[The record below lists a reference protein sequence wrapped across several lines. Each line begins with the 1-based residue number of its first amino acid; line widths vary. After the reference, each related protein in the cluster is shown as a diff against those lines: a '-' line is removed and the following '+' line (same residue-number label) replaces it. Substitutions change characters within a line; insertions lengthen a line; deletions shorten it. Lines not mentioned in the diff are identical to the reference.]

1 MKLTALRRLIR
12 EMILIEQ
19 TQAPAAP
26 APAAATATSTSANVP
41 SYHAQNLAK
50 AQAYAQGLVS
60 PLAPVG
66 GYVIQVAGGKVTFAS
81 GTILPNG
88 ALKAAGAD
96 AGVLEK
102 FALALDQ
109 NLRSSIK
116 KGHWA
121 ISNPTQWT
129 NNVLGWKD
137 KEGKPFLATPG
148 AAKNLQDY
156 LIREMDAMPITIMI
170 ADPAVGDTQRTAAI
184 PGLGDSTFAFYNSQ
198 NATYVFNLVTRA
210 GWRTIEPVVITKPGD
225 GIAKGKTL
233 SAIAIRLKMMLAAP
247 KGVEHVPRHE
257 FGHADEDLITYFLQQ
272 VIARRVG
279 KGMTA
284 ATAAVSVAD
293 VDETALTLARLGNFT
308 EAVKKHSS
316 DLIRAGDQGAV
327 AAAIAR
333 RRPELGNAQTAPQNP
348 AYLDYLIVYGGVL
361 VSLGLLN
368 VDHPL
373 SPFGSNTVDVNRVQ
387 ARDAYHFYV
396 PTGGRTGNIRGITV
410 VSSSPQAIDSRVNE
424 LLDIGGGEPFGANH
438 ILDTLKMLQQNLD
451 PSASDLNAAIAKLAS
466 DPVASEEASRARVLA
481 DLAGPDFF
489 SAVQTVAAADAL
501 PQNSSSA

>member
-1 MKLTALRRLIR
+1 
-12 EMILIEQ
+12 
-19 TQAPAAP
+19 
-26 APAAATATSTSANVP
+26 
-41 SYHAQNLAK
+41 
-50 AQAYAQGLVS
+50 
-60 PLAPVG
+60 
-66 GYVIQVAGGKVTFAS
+66 
-81 GTILPNG
+81 
-88 ALKAAGAD
+88 
-96 AGVLEK
+96 
-102 FALALDQ
+102 
-109 NLRSSIK
+109 
-116 KGHWA
+116 
-121 ISNPTQWT
+121 
-129 NNVLGWKD
+129 
-137 KEGKPFLATPG
+137 
-148 AAKNLQDY
+148 
-156 LIREMDAMPITIMI
+156 MDAMPITIMI

-184 PGLGDSTFAFYNSQ
+184 PGLGDSTAAFYTPQ
-198 NATYVFNLVTRA
+198 NATYVFNLVTRT
-210 GWRTIEPVVITKPGD
+210 GWRTIEPLVLTKPGD

-233 SAIAIRLKMMLAAP
+233 SAIAIRLKTMLAAP
-247 KGVEHVPRHE
+247 KGVEHAPRHE

-316 DLIRAGDQGAV
+316 DLIQAVGASDV
-327 AAAIAR
+327 AAAIVR
-333 RRPELGNAQTAPQNP
+333 RRPEFGNAQTAPQNP
-348 AYLDYLIVYGGVL
+348 GYLDYLIVYGGVL
-361 VSLGLLN
+361 VSLGLLYP
-368 VDHPL
+368 DHPL
-373 SPFGSNTVDVNRVQ
+373 SPFGSNTVDVNKVQ

-396 PTGGRTGNIRGITV
+396 PTGGRLGNIRGITV

-451 PSASDLNAAIAKLAS
+451 PSASDLNAAIANLAS
-466 DPVASEEASRARVLA
+466 NPVAAEEAFRARVLA